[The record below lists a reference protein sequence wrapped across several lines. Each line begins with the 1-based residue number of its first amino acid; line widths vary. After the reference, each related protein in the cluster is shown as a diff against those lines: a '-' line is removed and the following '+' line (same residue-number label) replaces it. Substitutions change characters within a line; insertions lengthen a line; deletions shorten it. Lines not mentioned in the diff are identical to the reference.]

1 MKNFLKNEKTKKIFF
16 DILYPLI
23 AFALVIAIWA
33 IVAKVKNKPLILPSP
48 DVVLKKFFTLG
59 GEAGFWRAVGF
70 SVLRTLWCFAASF
83 LAIYAFYTTDF
94 KFFQNPAWRL

>member
-1 MKNFLKNEKTKKIFF
+1 MKSFLKNEKTKKIFF

-48 DVVLKKFFTLG
+48 EREKFF
-59 GEAGFWRAVGF
+59 
-70 SVLRTLWCFAASF
+70 
-83 LAIYAFYTTDF
+83 
-94 KFFQNPAWRL
+94 

>member
-1 MKNFLKNEKTKKIFF
+1 MKSFLKNEKTKKIFF

-48 DVVLKKFFTLG
+48 DVVIRRRS
-59 GEAGFWRAVGF
+59 GERRDSGARSDFPCFELYG
-70 SVLRTLWCFAASF
+70 VLRRRF
-83 LAIYAFYTTDF
+83 
-94 KFFQNPAWRL
+94 

>member
-48 DVVLKKFFTLG
+48 DVVLKNFSRS
-59 GEAGFWRAVGF
+59 GERRDSGVRSDFPCFELYG
-70 SVLRTLWCFAASF
+70 VLRRRF
-83 LAIYAFYTTDF
+83 
-94 KFFQNPAWRL
+94 

>member
-33 IVAKVKNKPLILPSP
+33 IVAKVKTS
-48 DVVLKKFFTLG
+48 
-59 GEAGFWRAVGF
+59 
-70 SVLRTLWCFAASF
+70 
-83 LAIYAFYTTDF
+83 
-94 KFFQNPAWRL
+94 RLYCRPPTSC